1 MSDSSS
7 VVSGIEASRLK
18 GVTIVKPIVYGNHS
32 QHFGKK
38 REPDGHTH
46 DWTVYVKPF
55 NNEDM
60 SSYVKKVQFK
70 LHDSYANCNRVVSQP
85 RNGVYEVSES
95 GWGEFE
101 VQIKIH
107 FHDSTGEKPVT
118 FYHLLKLFHTQ
129 PGDSGIQT
137 SSAMVQGKKTVVSE
151 SYDEIIF
158 QDPTPNMNTFLT
170 TARPLTL
177 SAYKHTTDFEE
188 KRTRHLA
195 AVTEARTKVQEEIA
209 DLKEKVKLAKET
221 ILKFKAENA
230 KAQNE
235 NILNDSASMVF

>member
-129 PGDSGIQT
+129 PGDTGTQT

-188 KRTRHLA
+188 KRTRHLD
-195 AVTEARTKVQEEIA
+195 AVAEARAKVQEEIA

>member
-107 FHDSTGEKPVT
+107 FHDSTGES
-118 FYHLLKLFHTQ
+118 L
-129 PGDSGIQT
+129 
-137 SSAMVQGKKTVVSE
+137 
-151 SYDEIIF
+151 
-158 QDPTPNMNTFLT
+158 
-170 TARPLTL
+170 
-177 SAYKHTTDFEE
+177 
-188 KRTRHLA
+188 
-195 AVTEARTKVQEEIA
+195 
-209 DLKEKVKLAKET
+209 
-221 ILKFKAENA
+221 
-230 KAQNE
+230 
-235 NILNDSASMVF
+235 

>member
-70 LHDSYANCNRVVSQP
+70 LDFPEEKLDNGPEKKRKRIAENGTT
-85 RNGVYEVSES
+85 RNGKKN
-95 GWGEFE
+95 FA
-101 VQIKIH
+101 
-107 FHDSTGEKPVT
+107 
-118 FYHLLKLFHTQ
+118 FY
-129 PGDSGIQT
+129 
-137 SSAMVQGKKTVVSE
+137 GKVCS
-151 SYDEIIF
+151 
-158 QDPTPNMNTFLT
+158 
-170 TARPLTL
+170 
-177 SAYKHTTDFEE
+177 
-188 KRTRHLA
+188 
-195 AVTEARTKVQEEIA
+195 
-209 DLKEKVKLAKET
+209 
-221 ILKFKAENA
+221 
-230 KAQNE
+230 
-235 NILNDSASMVF
+235 

>member
-118 FYHLLKLFHTQ
+118 FYHLLKLYEKSKFACPQFTQ
-129 PGDSGIQT
+129 N
-137 SSAMVQGKKTVVSE
+137 
-151 SYDEIIF
+151 
-158 QDPTPNMNTFLT
+158 PNLQM
-170 TARPLTL
+170 
-177 SAYKHTTDFEE
+177 
-188 KRTRHLA
+188 
-195 AVTEARTKVQEEIA
+195 
-209 DLKEKVKLAKET
+209 
-221 ILKFKAENA
+221 
-230 KAQNE
+230 
-235 NILNDSASMVF
+235 